1 MANPFSL
8 IIAGVDSGANLLD
21 LPAPTATTTPYVELG
36 SLSLKLSADGSPG
49 DMSFTVIEPKT
60 PSGTSPWWRSGNVY
74 DNARVQF
81 FDSRYSAT
89 TPLFLG
95 YISNVRGQMLENGIG
110 TRATVQ
116 VTGATGW
123 LSKTIIRNGKTG
135 IRATSFV
142 DSFTLGKGDPED
154 STATTDREIING
166 LLARV
171 AAQQTDATTLQ
182 LLNTAVISGT
192 TRAIYTG
199 TAQNIGKQIF
209 RATTL
214 QSALEQV
221 AEAAG
226 GISDVQYRIWV
237 DNDGRVNYGPKT
249 VSSTYATAPA
259 EIVTDPAS
267 IQTGSTTTPTR
278 LFARDLSVNLDHA
291 NIVKGIFVM
300 ADSAYARY
308 DSNTVFSNAPTND
321 PYFRTYNGTYF
332 KATVSLA
339 ARSGTTATITTSPAH
354 GFASGRSVTV
364 ALTSGPT
371 GYTALNG
378 TFTITGVTTNSFTY
392 TTGTS
397 GTITSGAAVGT
408 ASAQGSGTSRTG
420 AGQATRNGPIP
431 HEVFSAPKVNNK
443 SDRGKTISLLARGTM
458 TTRSQPRRTVSFT
471 IAGGNLSQTSA
482 PDWEY
487 GYSQGYPAA
496 AATPYTLVKAWLP
509 GQYVKINA
517 PSLDLAN
524 IVLYIPTVTMRFAQ
538 GGGSY
543 QVEYEIEADFRRQ
556 YLSGLRGLIG
566 GE

>member
-36 SLSLKLSADGSPG
+36 SLSLTLSADGAPG
-49 DMSFTVIEPKT
+49 AMNFTVIEPKT
-60 PSGTSPWWRSGNVY
+60 PSGTSPWWRSGSVY

-89 TPLFLG
+89 TPIFLG
-95 YISNVRGQMLENGIG
+95 YISNIQGEILENGIG

-116 VTGATGW
+116 VTGVTGW
-123 LSKTIIRNGKTG
+123 LQQTIVRNGKTG

-142 DSFTLGKGDPED
+142 DSFTLGKGEPED
-154 STATTDREIING
+154 STATTDREIIDG

-171 AAQQTDATTLQ
+171 AAQQTDASTLQ
-182 LLNTAVISGT
+182 LLNTAVISGS
-192 TRAIYTG
+192 TRAIYSGTG
-199 TAQNIGKQIF
+199 QKIGKQTF

-214 QSALEQV
+214 QSALDQV

-226 GISDVQYRIWV
+226 GIAETQYRIWI
-237 DNDGRVNYGPKT
+237 DNDGRLNYGPK
-249 VSSTYATAPA
+249 VAASTYATAPA

-267 IQTGSTTTPTR
+267 IQTGSAASVTR
-278 LFARDLSVNLDHA
+278 LFARDLSVNLDHD

-332 KATVSLA
+332 TATVSLA
-339 ARSGTTATITTSPAH
+339 ARTGTTATITTSPAH

-371 GYTALNG
+371 GFAALNG
-378 TFTITGVTTNSFTY
+378 TFTITSVTATTFVY

-420 AGQATRNGPIP
+420 AGQTTRNGPIP
-431 HEVFSAPKVNNK
+431 HEVFSAPKIANK

-471 IAGGNLSQTSA
+471 VAGGNLSQTAS

-487 GYSQGYPAA
+487 GYTQGYALTA
-496 AATPYTLVKAWLP
+496 AATYTLVKAWLP
-509 GQYVKINA
+509 GQYVKVTA
-517 PSLDLAN
+517 PMLDLSST
-524 IVLYIPTVTMRFAQ
+524 ILYIPTVTMRFAE
-538 GGGSY
+538 GGGTY
-543 QVEYEIEADFRRQ
+543 QVQYEIEADFRRQ